1 MNKHNSSDLVNK
13 GNLQLYSDL
22 PVPSDST
29 FLIIGQARAGTSMVS
44 NLLNELGVYMGK
56 KIGPVYEDNELGL
69 FVNDLSNSV
78 TPVGFLNKICERNNS
93 HHKWG
98 WKRPDLYS
106 YLEVVLPN
114 IRNPRIICC
123 LRDVVAISTRNTIA
137 LTSSTSDQEFK
148 SLSLLNEALEV
159 QKLIFEKIEAFK
171 IPSLLISYEKAFS
184 LPESFLFSLSQF
196 TGVALEAEKQHRL
209 LNLIQPNHLGY
220 SLRARNESFA
230 KTALNFGV
238 LKSIENGILSAFY
251 KAKCGTNHA
260 ELWLDGVKV
269 MGIKLEEKHKI
280 QFKRITFDVTAYYRK
295 ENHFFELK
303 FDDGTHFLNSPY
315 FWCNRL

>member
-1 MNKHNSSDLVNK
+1 MSNLNPDELLNK
-13 GNLQLYSDL
+13 GNFQLYCDL
-22 PVPSDST
+22 PVPLDST

-44 NLLNELGVYMGK
+44 KLLNELGVSMGE

-69 FVNDLSNSV
+69 FVRDLSNGL
-78 TPVGFLNKICERNNS
+78 TPSDFIQSISKRNNL
-93 HHKWG
+93 HQKWG

-123 LRDVVAISTRNTIA
+123 LRDVVAISARNRIA
-137 LTSSTSDQEFK
+137 LSSGSGNEK
-148 SLSLLNEALEV
+148 IESVSLLNEALEV

-184 LPESFLFSLSQF
+184 LPESFLFSLAKF
-196 TGVALEAEKQHRL
+196 AGLTLETEQQTRL

-220 SLRARNESFA
+220 SLRARNVSFG
-230 KTALNFGV
+230 KFALNLGV
-238 LKSIENGILSAFY
+238 LKSIENGMLNAVY
-251 KAKCGTNHA
+251 KAHCVAEHA
-260 ELWLDGVKV
+260 ELWADGVKV
-269 MGIKLEEKHKI
+269 LNIELERESKIKFQNLSI
-280 QFKRITFDVTAYYRK
+280 DVTAYHRK

-303 FDDGTHFLNSPY
+303 FDDGTHFWNSPY
-315 FWCNRL
+315 FWSDDM

>member
-1 MNKHNSSDLVNK
+1 MNKHNSNELVNK

-22 PVPSDST
+22 PVPFDST

-44 NLLNELGVYMGK
+44 NLLKELGVYMGK

-69 FVNDLSNSV
+69 FVNDLSNNV
-78 TPVGFLNKICERNNS
+78 IPVGFLNKIYERNNS
-93 HHKWG
+93 HPKWG

-137 LTSSTSDQEFK
+137 LTSSTSDEEFK

-159 QKLIFEKIEAFK
+159 QKTIFEKIEAFK

-196 TGVALEAEKQHRL
+196 TGVTFEVEKQHRL

-230 KTALNFGV
+230 KTALNLGV
-238 LKSIENGILSAFY
+238 LKSIENGILNAAY
-251 KAKCGTNHA
+251 KAKCDACHA

-269 MGIKLEEKHKI
+269 VDIKLARKDKI
-280 QFKRITFDVTAYYRK
+280 KFQGITIDVTAYYRK

-315 FWCNRL
+315 FWSDRF